1 VLTAAALSAFSP
13 SAFGFCQARTCDR
26 RAESCAEDQHG
37 CVITGELLAW
47 SSGDVSVSM
56 DPGGSARLGITA
68 EQTAQVL
75 ARAFD
80 NWQGVACASG
90 QSPGLSLRVADAV
103 AGGMD
108 EADAIV
114 TYVDSGWRYPP
125 SYGAITQL
133 TVDLETGAITR
144 ALVEINSE
152 THAMAIDAQAPEI
165 DLEAVLTHEVGHLIG
180 LDHSRVA
187 GSTMVAETRA
197 FGTADLRSLDA
208 DDVAGVCALYP
219 FRAPKPESSASDSSC
234 AAGATSPHSGS
245 TATFAYCLLGATML
259 RAVRRRA
266 RARSAR

>member
-1 VLTAAALSAFSP
+1 MGAALCAFSSP
-13 SAFGFCQARTCDR
+13 AFGFCPARTCDR
-26 RAESCAEDQHG
+26 ASETCAEDQNG
-37 CVITGELLAW
+37 CVTTGELLAW
-47 SSGDVSVSM
+47 SRSEVTVSV

-80 NWQGVACASG
+80 NWHEVACASG
-90 QSPGLSLRVADAV
+90 QSPGLSLRVADST
-103 AGGMD
+103 AGGMN

-114 TYVDSGWRYPP
+114 TYVDSGWRYPR

-133 TVDLETGAITR
+133 TVDLDTGAITR

-152 THAMAIDAQAPEI
+152 THALAIDAQAPEI

-197 FGTADLRSLDA
+197 FGTADLRSLDT

-219 FRAPKPESSASDSSC
+219 FRTPKPRSSGSDSSC
-234 AAGATSPHSGS
+234 AASAKSPHSAS
-245 TATFAYCLLGATML
+245 TTTFAYCLLGAAML
-259 RAVRRRA
+259 RRRA
-266 RARSAR
+266 RARTRSAR